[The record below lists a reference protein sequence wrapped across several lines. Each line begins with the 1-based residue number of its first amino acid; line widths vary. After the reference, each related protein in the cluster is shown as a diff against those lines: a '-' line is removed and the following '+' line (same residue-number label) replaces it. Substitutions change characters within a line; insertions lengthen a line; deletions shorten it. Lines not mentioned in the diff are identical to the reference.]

1 MTLAYDIND
10 NGGGMNNADI
20 IRRYTDGFEATPEKT
35 EKGLNVALNI
45 LDKWLF
51 NTDEKSAVLG
61 LPEGMGVEDRT
72 SIVKTADNE
81 LHFRLSII
89 IGLWVDLRAVT
100 SSAEIMT
107 GWLRR
112 PLPDGRIPK
121 DILMSNDC
129 QEMLNLRSVA
139 KSLAF

>member
-1 MTLAYDIND
+1 MRHEHT
-10 NGGGMNNADI
+10 DI
-20 IRRYTDGFEATPEKT
+20 IQRRTDSFEATPEKT

-45 LDKWLF
+45 LDKWSF
-51 NTDEKSAVLG
+51 DADEKNAALG
-61 LPEGMGVEDRT
+61 LPKDVDLADRA
-72 SIVKTADNE
+72 SIVKAADNE

-89 IGLWVDLRAVT
+89 IGLWADLRAVT

-107 GWLRR
+107 GWLKR
-112 PLPDGRIPK
+112 PLPDGRFPK